1 MLESTLR
8 SDLVSTGSNLAFSDT
23 AWIDQL
29 IDPLAAPLSL
39 TGSSS
44 AIAFV
49 DTGLS
54 DYQTLV
60 DGLAPNTAVY
70 LLNPA
75 GDELS
80 QISQVLAGYS
90 NLASVSVFSHGSNG
104 ALQLGNTSLNSANLI
119 DYAGILQSWSRFL
132 TEDADLLFYGC
143 DLAAD
148 ATGQNFVSQI
158 AALTGADVAASSD
171 LTGSSALGGDWEL
184 EFATGSIETSEF
196 LSDWAQAA
204 YQNVL
209 ATFTVTNLNND
220 GAGSLRQA
228 IAAANTS
235 TEADTINFSVAG
247 TITLGSQLDLT
258 DSAKTTINGGN
269 AITVSGND
277 SVRVFQINSGATAE
291 LNGLTITRGKPISGI
306 IAGGGI
312 LNSGGALT
320 VNNSTFSEN
329 AARFGGAIFSVDGT
343 VTVNNST
350 FSGNSAT
357 AGGGAIDSSSIDGTA
372 VLTVNNSTF
381 SGNSTTGNGGA
392 INIDSL
398 NGDGSAVLT
407 VNNSTFSGN
416 SATGDGGG
424 ISNFLGAFTIN
435 NSLVAGNSASTG
447 REIYDF
453 NADFSTGSNNL
464 FGYSGSSG
472 YEALTSFPGFFL
484 TYVTPTVGLDQILN
498 TTLANNGGSTQTLA
512 LLPTLS
518 LTVQANKTVTLL
530 EDTSST
536 ALGITAPTAPN
547 PAVNAGRN
555 TLLPAN
561 TNFDQRGTGFT
572 RIVGGTVDIGAF
584 ELQTP
589 LPTPTITVTGLPDAT
604 KGAVYLADGTTA
616 VTLNQSLTTA
626 QLAGLVFKPV
636 ANANGSAGTFN
647 YSVTAGTN
655 TQSQTITL
663 NITPVNDAPVA
674 TNDSFTTNEDTAL
687 TGNVITNTTPNGAD
701 SDPDGNPLTVATVN
715 GSAANVGTAISLTNG
730 SLTLNGSGSFT
741 YTPTANANGGFTS
754 TLNGGGGFTST
765 LNGGGSF
772 TSTSTLNASDS
783 FTYTLSDGTFAS
795 NTATV
800 SLTIAAVNDAP
811 VVANPLGNQSSPE
824 DTAVNFTIPV
834 NTFSDV
840 DNSTLALSASLA
852 DNTALP
858 SWLSFDSATGT
869 FSGTPP
875 LNFNGTLA
883 LKVTAT
889 DAGNLSAASNFNL
902 VITSVNDAP
911 VVSTI
916 ADQTTGQN
924 TATSPISFT
933 ISDVE
938 TAASSLTM
946 TATSSNTALFPNG
959 SIVFGGSGANRTITL
974 TPANNQFGTA
984 MITVNVSDGNLVT
997 PTTFTVTVGRNLNGG
1012 NGKDTLNGTAGNDRI
1027 NGGNGDDT
1035 LFGGAGNDFLLGGNG
1050 DDVLRGGLGNDI
1062 LNGGNGSD
1070 RFVLTA
1076 GEGTDTIQDF
1086 QNGTDKFVLAG
1097 GLTYNQLTVQQEG
1110 TRTRLLV
1117 TATGEVLAYLDNVNF
1132 NLIDVTDFVV
1142 VS

>member
-1 MLESTLR
+1 MIDSQVP
-8 SDLVSTGSNLAFSDT
+8 VSAIARPVPTFDMPASLWVASPLSEPF
-23 AWIDQL
+23 A
-29 IDPLAAPLSL
+29 PLALSRSS
-39 TGSSS
+39 TSS
-44 AIAFV
+44 AIPVGSPVGSFANVSRIAFV

-209 ATFTVTNLNND
+209 ATYTVTTTND
-220 GAGSLRQA
+220 VVDAGDGVLSLREAIDQA
-228 IAAANTS
+228 NAS
-235 TEADTINFSVAG
+235 VGVADTIDFNLSG
-247 TITLGSQLDLT
+247 TITLDSQLGQLTLT

-269 AITVSGND
+269 AIAVSGNNA
-277 SVRVFQINSGATAE
+277 VRVFQVNIGATAE
-291 LNGLTITRGKPISGI
+291 FNGLTITGGRATNTSTRDFY
-306 IAGGGI
+306 GGGI
-312 LNSGGALT
+312 NNLGALVVNNSTITGNTATRTGGINNGGRDSALGGNVPATLT
-320 VNNSTFSEN
+320 VNNSTISN
-329 AARFGGAIFSVDGT
+329 NTSTSSGAIGNVGT
-343 VTVNNST
+343 TAINNST
-350 FSGNSAT
+350 VSGNS
-357 AGGGAIDSSSIDGTA
+357 GGT
-372 VLTVNNSTF
+372 
-381 SGNSTTGNGGA
+381 NGGA
-392 INIDSL
+392 VANESGTLTLSNSL
-398 NGDGSAVLT
+398 LT
-407 VNNSTFSGN
+407 NNSS
-416 SATGDGGG
+416 SSSGGG
-424 ISNFLGAFTIN
+424 IINGGRVNVINSTLFGNSSGSGGGIFNRGRVDVFNSTISGNTATNSNASFGGGGGIFNFSGTLN
-435 NSLVAGNSASTG
+435 LSNSIVAGNIAPIGS
-447 REIYDF
+447 EIRS
-453 NADFSTGSNNL
+453 DFSVTSDGYNLLGDSNKTTAQ
-464 FGYSGSSG
+464 
-472 YEALTSFPGFFL
+472 ALVNFTPLASDILATSDSL
-484 TYVTPTVGLDQILN
+484 TPAALASILGP
-498 TTLANNGGSTQTLA
+498 LATNGGATQTLA
-512 LLPTLS
+512 LVAGS
-518 LTVQANKTVTLL
+518 LA
-530 EDTSST
+530 
-536 ALGITAPTAPN
+536 I
-547 PAVNAGRN
+547 NAGSN
-555 TLLPAN
+555 ALIPAGV
-561 TNFDQRGTGFT
+561 TTDQRGFV
-572 RIVGGTVDIGAF
+572 RIIGGTVDIGAF
-584 ELQTP
+584 EFGSSLPNTP
-589 LPTPTITVTGLPDAT
+589 PI
-604 KGAVYLADGTTA
+604 
-616 VTLNQSLTTA
+616 
-626 QLAGLVFKPV
+626 
-636 ANANGSAGTFN
+636 
-647 YSVTAGTN
+647 
-655 TQSQTITL
+655 
-663 NITPVNDAPVA
+663 A
-674 TNDSFTTNEDTAL
+674 TNDSFTTNEDTTL

-701 SDPDGNPLTVATVN
+701 SDPDNNPFTVATVN
-715 GSAANVGTAISLTNG
+715 GSAANVGTAIFLTNG
-730 SLTLNGSGSFT
+730 ILTLNANGNFT
-741 YTPTANANGGFTS
+741 YTPTANANG
-754 TLNGGGGFTST
+754 
-765 LNGGGSF
+765 
-772 TSTSTLNASDS
+772 SDS

-800 SLTIAAVNDAP
+800 GLTINAVNDAP
-811 VVANPLGNQSSPE
+811 IVANPLGNQSSPE

-959 SIVFGGSGANRTITL
+959 NIVFGGSGANRTLIL

-984 MITVNVSDGNLVT
+984 TITVNVSDGNLVT

-1027 NGGNGDDT
+1027 NGGNGEDT